1 MPSRPRGEQAMLI
14 KDKTGGNLLQAEL
27 ESPLDGNGPPL
38 LVADN
43 GQRTIE
49 LDAKSATMYYKLIS
63 ATKGEV
69 DQLLKAGF
77 KMVTSDEFKAR
88 DD

>member
-1 MPSRPRGEQAMLI
+1 MLI

-27 ESPLDGNGPPL
+27 EAALDGKSPPV

-49 LDAKSATMYYKLIS
+49 LDARSATMYYKLIS
-63 ATKGEV
+63 ATKREV
-69 DQLLKAGF
+69 EQLTKAGF
-77 KMVTSDEFKAR
+77 KMITSDEFKAR

>member
-1 MPSRPRGEQAMLI
+1 MLI
-14 KDKTGGNLLQAEL
+14 KDKAGGNLLQAEL
-27 ESPLDGNGPPL
+27 EAPLDAKGSPL

-49 LDAKSATMYYKLIS
+49 LDAKAATMYYKLVS
-63 ATKGEV
+63 ATKRELE
-69 DQLLKAGF
+69 QLLKAGF
-77 KMVTSDEFKAR
+77 KMTTSDEFKAR

>member
-1 MPSRPRGEQAMLI
+1 MLI

-27 ESPLDGNGPPL
+27 EASLDGKSPPV

-49 LDAKSATMYYKLIS
+49 LDAKSASMYYKLVT
-63 ATKGEV
+63 ATKREV
-69 DQLLKAGF
+69 EQLTKAGF
-77 KMVTSDEFKAR
+77 KMTTADEFKAR

>member
-1 MPSRPRGEQAMLI
+1 MLI

-27 ESPLDGNGPPL
+27 EAPLAGSGPPL

-49 LDAKSATMYYKLIS
+49 LDVKSATQYYKLIS
-63 ATKGEV
+63 ATKREV
-69 DQLLKAGF
+69 EQLLKAGF
-77 KMVTSDEFKAR
+77 KMATCDEFQAR
-88 DD
+88 DG